1 MTVAPSHDAP
11 RGEICYAAPRHPG
24 SSVAQSPSARVSW
37 PGEPSIQDKVRFLSN
52 PALHPEAPKDVRVIE
67 THMSWVFLAG
77 ERVYKLKKPVSYS
90 FLDFTTLAARE
101 TNCREEVR
109 LNRRLAPDTY
119 LGVTSLRIDLEGRLS
134 LRGEGSVVDWLVVMR
149 LLPDGTRM
157 LDRQLARRLVGQ
169 TELDRVTEVLASFYR
184 RTERADISPA
194 AYVDRFKR
202 QQIANREVL
211 TRRDFAV
218 DYGRVPTVL
227 DRLDNAL
234 NGNRALL
241 EERVDFGRV
250 LDGHGDL
257 RPEHICL
264 VEPIVIFDCLEFNR
278 DLRLVDPFDEISF
291 LGMECAALGAAWVGP
306 VLVQQLGNKLR
317 ERPPDRLL
325 MFYWPSRRGSGCAHL
340 LLRICLTPNLGEP
353 GKWEPLATRYLTIA
367 EEALSTGALIAPLRT
382 NPLPINRRSPDDTLI
397 SIKAR

>member
-1 MTVAPSHDAP
+1 MT
-11 RGEICYAAPRHPG
+11 
-24 SSVAQSPSARVSW
+24 VAQSPSARVSW
-37 PGEPSIQDKVRFLSN
+37 PGELSTKDKVRFLSI
-52 PALHPEAPKDVRVIE
+52 PASYPEAPKDVRVIE

-90 FLDFTTLAARE
+90 FLDFSTLAARE
-101 TNCREEVR
+101 ANCQEEVR

-119 LGVTSLRIDLEGRLS
+119 LGVNPLRIDLEGRLS
-134 LRGEGSVVDWLVVMR
+134 LCGEGSVVDWLVVMR
-149 LLPDGTRM
+149 LLPDDRM
-157 LDRQLARRLVGQ
+157 LDHRLARRLVGQ
-169 TELDRVTEVLASFYR
+169 NEVDRVTAVLASFYR
-184 RTERADISPA
+184 RTARADISPA
-194 AYVDRFKR
+194 AYVDRFRR

-218 DYGRVPTVL
+218 DHGRVPTVL

-234 NGNRALL
+234 NGDRALL
-241 EERVDFGRV
+241 EERVSSERI

-291 LGMECAALGAAWVGP
+291 LGMECEALGAAWVGP
-306 VLVQQLGNKLR
+306 VLVQQLGDKLG

-325 MFYWPSRRGSGCAHL
+325 MFYRAFRAVLRARLALAHL
-340 LLRICLTPNLGEP
+340 LDPEPREP

-367 EEALSTGALIAPLRT
+367 EEALSGGLDSASTHK
-382 NPLPINRRSPDDTLI
+382 RRL
-397 SIKAR
+397 SIEQEEPG